1 MKFLTKQFLLVV
13 MAILV
18 VAAAVSTWYAVSTTN
33 TRLKDSLLG
42 RVSSMSAFI
51 DPDEVR
57 ALTGSESDLE
67 LAEYRD
73 LKESLESAVKLNR
86 DVRFVYLMGKDQE
99 GAFFLVDSTEV
110 DSEDYSAPGDRYPE
124 ASGELLASFDSPR
137 DFVEGPSTDSFGT
150 WLSGLSPVYDN
161 DGKVIAVLG
170 MDITYATY
178 QWELI
183 KSAIIP
189 LGLFVFLMSLDLFG
203 LYVQRKDQL
212 ATDLKVELVSI
223 ASHDLRSPL
232 TGIEWAAKSI
242 VESPED
248 IKNTREM
255 SSAVAATTAELR
267 NTVNTVLQLA
277 IEGSGIDTGLNKEW
291 INLRKLLTET
301 ADVFFLP
308 AQSHQTRIVMSDTVS
323 EEIDVYVDKD
333 KFKHALAN
341 LINNAVKYTRP
352 NTDVT
357 ISYRQEEECHIIEV
371 ADKGMGIP
379 KADQAKVMSGYHRA
393 ANAAKSGI
401 EGTGLGIILTRRIIE
416 AHGGSLSFEST
427 ENVGTTF
434 HIHLP
439 IGKKA

>member
-13 MAILV
+13 MVILV
-18 VAAAVSTWYAVSTTN
+18 VAAGVSTWYAASTTN

-51 DPDEVR
+51 DPNLVR
-57 ALTGSESDLE
+57 ALSGSEADLE
-67 LAEYRD
+67 RAEYRD
-73 LKESLESAVKLNR
+73 LKESLEAAVKLNR
-86 DVRFVYLMGKDQE
+86 DVRFVYLMGRDEE
-99 GAFFLVDSTEV
+99 GAFFLADSTHE
-110 DSEDYSAPGDRYPE
+110 DSEDYSAPGDPYPE
-124 ASGELLASFDSPR
+124 ATAELLASFDNPS

-150 WLSGLSPVYDN
+150 WLSGLSPVYDE
-161 DGKVIAVLG
+161 DGRVLAVLG
-170 MDITYATY
+170 MDITYTSY

-189 LGLFVFLMSLDLFG
+189 LGLFVFLLSLDLFG
-203 LYVQRKDQL
+203 LYVQRKEQA

-242 VESPED
+242 AENPTD
-248 IKNTREM
+248 TKNAGEM
-255 SSAVAATTAELR
+255 GAAVAATTAELR

-277 IEGSGIDTGLNKEW
+277 IEGRGIDTGLNKEW
-291 INLRKLLTET
+291 INLRKLLTES
-301 ADVFFLP
+301 ADVFYLP
-308 AQSHQTRIVMSDTVS
+308 AQSRQTSIVISDTVA
-323 EEIDVYVDKD
+323 EEIDVKVDRD
-333 KFKHALAN
+333 KFRHALAN

-352 NTDVT
+352 NTQIT
-357 ISYRQEEECHIIEV
+357 ISYKQEKECHIIKVSDE
-371 ADKGMGIP
+371 GMGIP
-379 KADQAKVMSGYHRA
+379 KADQEKVMSGYHRA

-427 ENVGTTF
+427 ENVGTSF
-434 HIHLP
+434 YIHLP
-439 IGKKA
+439 MGEKS